1 MNIAQIKHD
10 LDNGVIVS
18 PITWR
23 KLVQWAMEVEEAR
36 SVPIE
41 RWQDRMGKSGKR
53 ECADL
58 AVDLAQAEIDEL
70 RAAWAV
76 GKENGDE

>member
-1 MNIAQIKHD
+1 MNIAQIKQD

-23 KLVQWAMEVEEAR
+23 KLVDWAMEVEQAR

-58 AVDLAQAEIDEL
+58 AVELAMDEIEEL
-70 RAAWAV
+70 RKALAL
-76 GKENGDE
+76 GDEK